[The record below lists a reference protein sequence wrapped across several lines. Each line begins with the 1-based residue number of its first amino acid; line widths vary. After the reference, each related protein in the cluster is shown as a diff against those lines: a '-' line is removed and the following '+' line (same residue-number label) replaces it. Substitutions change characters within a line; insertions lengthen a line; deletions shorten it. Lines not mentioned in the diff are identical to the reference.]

1 MSAFKSIVPIQ
12 QQQFNP
18 VAGPVTGYITPVDMT
33 GMEANPV
40 IQLAKSLSDISPALR
55 TLAGSYLKEDI
66 AAAQQAGEAMD
77 FTGVK
82 LSASP
87 EENEKQFRDFIQKN
101 NAPLAANPYFLI
113 AARSSYGRR
122 MAQDYENEIRSQKDA
137 LTAPFNAVN
146 YDQVAQ
152 ASRQKFI
159 EQMGNNFYS
168 VNAFNEAANQ
178 SDSRLRRYY
187 FEEQSKKAEEF
198 HKDQVATEAG
208 NLLSALKTPG
218 ADTAVL
224 GQVSDLIHREVTMK
238 GLDGK
243 DFMRKT
249 LYGILQ
255 DPNLSADDID
265 YLMADLHDVN
275 LGKAAV
281 SADGVLWGEL
291 QGMARTAKN
300 RLSDNNALEVK
311 RIQSE
316 SERLIV
322 KDAGELGWAE
332 MLRNYADMGAPEAA
346 VPIAISQLKT
356 KNPNVGAATWD
367 RVQETLMDQALAAK
381 KQKYEAETLSQ
392 EAVNRTSTNTLT
404 EIENRLFEDSGYK
417 ATPEQLSVL
426 TPKDRQ
432 AYYNKRASNDTYDYF
447 KAQIIREP
455 LMVTLYPVLGIDPSI
470 PGSQAE
476 VQQLNVEWLNFI
488 EPQRTQIMEKALAIQ
503 NFEQR
508 KDYIQQTVATAFE
521 SWKKSKIEVRTK
533 QQEADQNP
541 YLEPPKTVSGLV
553 SATAGQPLTFTGQA
567 EALDA
572 GLKDIMSSG
581 GPAVLAP
588 RDYRSKLE
596 AVNEQVGTAR
606 SNNMSALGFSAWRD
620 QRGSLYRNQKEL
632 ADFLKDPTTQFYTAK
647 GGLGDLTSTQL
658 NKVQVTY
665 LYFKLRSAYGY
676 TFADYQAKA
685 KGEPDTNGIPFAETL
700 DPFRTSM
707 VSSDAE
713 LQKLRDAGVAEAS
726 KAFPGQIKTEQDFNK
741 FLSYQRV
748 LLDLQ
753 LIGAP
758 ADNKN
763 KAAVPP
769 RKDIGGES
777 KLRDLGSMPYG

>member
-18 VAGPVTGYITPVDMT
+18 VAGPVTGYITPVDMS

-55 TLAGSYLKEDI
+55 NLAGSYLKEDI

-87 EENEKQFRDFIQKN
+87 EENEKQFRDFVQKN

-113 AARSSYGRR
+113 AARASYGRR
-122 MAQDYENEIRSQKDA
+122 MAQDYESEIRSQKDA

-255 DPNLSADDID
+255 DPNLSAEDID

-281 SADGVLWGEL
+281 SADAVLWGEL
-291 QGMARTAKN
+291 QGMARAAKN

-316 SERLIV
+316 SERIIV

-346 VPIAISQLKT
+346 VPLALSQLKA

-392 EAVNRTSTNTLT
+392 ESVNRTSTNTLT

-417 ATPEQLSVL
+417 ATQEQLSVL

-447 KAQIIREP
+447 KAQITREP

-470 PGSQAE
+470 PGSQTE

-488 EPQRTQIMEKALAIQ
+488 EPQRTQIMEKALAFQ

-521 SWKKSKIEVRTK
+521 SWKKSKIDDKKK
-533 QQEADQNP
+533 QDLEAERP
-541 YLEPPKTVSGLV
+541 TSLV
-553 SATAGQPLTFTGQA
+553 SNAPQALMSNTPTAEQGFAGQPEATQEVLKTVMAQGGKSRIPPEQYQTLVRKAVGQSFTQAYDTLGQ
-567 EALDA
+567 
-572 GLKDIMSSG
+572 
-581 GPAVLAP
+581 
-588 RDYRSKLE
+588 
-596 AVNEQVGTAR
+596 
-606 SNNMSALGFSAWRD
+606 LGFTQFRTQGRTLLRD
-620 QRGSLYRNQKEL
+620 PKEL
-632 ADFLKDPTTQFYTAK
+632 ADFLADETKDFYEVRGKLFNTPMNKPQAMFLYSKIRTAF
-647 GGLGDLTSTQL
+647 GYSYGDYEAKSQG
-658 NKVQVTY
+658 KSD
-665 LYFKLRSAYGY
+665 LYGMPFPAALSPFK
-676 TFADYQAKA
+676 
-685 KGEPDTNGIPFAETL
+685 
-700 DPFRTSM
+700 TSM
-707 VSSDAE
+707 VSSAAE
-713 LQKLRDAGVAEAS
+713 LEKLKQSGFATAA
-726 KAFPGQIKTEQDFNK
+726 KAFPNDIETERDFREMVN
-741 FLSYQRV
+741 YQEV
-748 LLDLQ
+748 LLDIQ
-753 LIGAP
+753 LSGLFP
-758 ADNKN
+758 
-763 KAAVPP
+763 
-769 RKDIGGES
+769 KDGS
-777 KLRDLGSMPYG
+777 KPKVTEGSYGTGIPYLNW

>member
-18 VAGPVTGYITPVDMT
+18 VAGPVTGYITPVDMS
-33 GMEANPV
+33 GMEANSV

-55 TLAGSYLKEDI
+55 NLAGSYLKEDI

-77 FTGVK
+77 FTGVR

-87 EENEKQFRDFIQKN
+87 EENEKQFRDFVQKN

-113 AARSSYGRR
+113 AARASYGRR
-122 MAQDYENEIRSQKDA
+122 MAQDYESEIRSQKDA

-152 ASRQKFI
+152 SSRQKFI
-159 EQMGNNFYS
+159 EQMGNNFYA
-168 VNAFNEAANQ
+168 VTAFNEAANQ

-198 HKDQVATEAG
+198 HKDQVSTEAG

-218 ADTAVL
+218 ADPTVL

-255 DPNLSADDID
+255 DPNLSAEDID

-311 RIQSE
+311 RIQNE
-316 SERLIV
+316 SERIMV

-332 MLRNYADMGAPEAA
+332 MVRNYADMGAPEAA
-346 VPIAISQLKT
+346 VPIALSLLKS
-356 KNPNVGAATWD
+356 KNPSVGAATWD
-367 RVQETLMDQALAAK
+367 RVQETLMDQALTAK

-392 EAVNRTSTNTLT
+392 EAVNRASTNTLT
-404 EIENRLFEDSGYK
+404 EIESRLFEDSGYK

-447 KAQIIREP
+447 KAQITREP
-455 LMVTLYPVLGIDPSI
+455 LMVTLYPSLGIDPSI
-470 PGSQAE
+470 PGSQTE
-476 VQQLNVEWLNFI
+476 IQQLNVEWLNFI
-488 EPQRTQIMEKALAIQ
+488 EPQRTQIIEKALAVQ

-521 SWKKSKIEVRTK
+521 SWKKSKIDDK
-533 QQEADQNP
+533 QKQEKEEQRPFPATSTPPAGVVSKADG
-541 YLEPPKTVSGLV
+541 VDVVFG
-553 SATAGQPLTFTGQA
+553 GQPELLAQ
-567 EALDA
+567 
-572 GLKDIMSSG
+572 GLSDIMKAG
-581 GPAVLAP
+581 GPQAIPPL
-588 RDYRSKLE
+588 DYRDKITKLSE
-596 AVNEQVGTAR
+596 SLGDVRKQ
-606 SNNMSALGFSAWRD
+606 NMKALGFGET
-620 QRGSLYRNQKEL
+620 QRVPLYRNQTEL
-632 ADFLKDPTTQFYTAK
+632 ANFIKGSEPFYAVRGFWSDT
-647 GGLGDLTSTQL
+647 LL
-658 NKVQVTY
+658 NKTQVVY
-665 LYFKLRSAYGY
+665 LYLKLRSAYGY
-676 TFADYQAKA
+676 NISDLESKIKDGTDS
-685 KGEPDTNGIPFAETL
+685 NGIPFSPAL
-700 DPFRTSM
+700 SPFRTSL
-707 VSSDAE
+707 VDSYEELDK
-713 LQKLRDAGVAEAS
+713 LQKDGFQLVTQ
-726 KAFPGQIKTEQDFNK
+726 AFPNQIKTQADFEA
-741 FLSYQRV
+741 FLGYQRV
-748 LLDLQ
+748 LLDIQVMPSVNPKIPQ
-753 LIGAP
+753 LTRPTKSG
-758 ADNKN
+758 
-763 KAAVPP
+763 
-769 RKDIGGES
+769 
-777 KLRDLGSMPYG
+777 LRVGD